1 MGQIISPREEKE
13 ITPGPT
19 GPNGAADLPPNSMT
33 GGSGGGR
40 DCESDPDASTVLHVP
55 GPCASMHRALA
66 ECHRRAARGPL
77 QPEVLCRHLNRALAE
92 CVVTSCCPD
101 ETEAVRTLCGSSGTA
116 LKRTQCQRARID
128 LSLCLEAHQEP

>member
-1 MGQIISPREEKE
+1 MSRGV
-13 ITPGPT
+13 
-19 GPNGAADLPPNSMT
+19 
-33 GGSGGGR
+33 GGGR
-40 DCESDPDASTVLHVP
+40 REPEAEASASTAFPVL
-55 GPCASMHRALA
+55 GPCVSAQRALA

-92 CVVTSCCPD
+92 CVVTACCPE
-101 ETEAVRTLCGSSGTA
+101 ETEAVRTLCGSAGTA

>member
-1 MGQIISPREEKE
+1 
-13 ITPGPT
+13 
-19 GPNGAADLPPNSMT
+19 MT
-33 GGSGGGR
+33 GGSGGRR
-40 DCESDPDASTVLHVP
+40 DREPDPDASAALPVP
-55 GPCASMHRALA
+55 GPCASTHRALA

-92 CVVTSCCPD
+92 CVVTACCPD
-101 ETEAVRTLCGSSGTA
+101 ETEAVRTLCSSAGTE

>member
-1 MGQIISPREEKE
+1 MDLSISGGEKL
-13 ITPGPT
+13 TPGRT
-19 GPNGAADLPPNSMT
+19 GADPPPDSMSRGDGGLRREPEAKVSSAPVLP
-33 GGSGGGR
+33 
-40 DCESDPDASTVLHVP
+40 LP
-55 GPCASMHRALA
+55 GPCATAQRALA

-92 CVVTSCCPD
+92 CVVTACCPD
-101 ETEAVRTLCGSSGTA
+101 ETEAVRNLCGSAGTA